1 MKNLTNCTPTEF
13 LTQTNKI
20 RKSVYSWLK
29 LTDIMSIRQ
38 KKPKLTP
45 LTNEMSDE
53 ERAQVILDNKK
64 ATQEQAKENFNLM
77 LDKMLDDYP
86 DQTLEVIGLINFI
99 EKSEL
104 DNYKMADLMANTYEM
119 FEDEAAM
126 GFFGLLMRLGSKNTS
141 SVAQK

>member
-1 MKNLTNCTPTEF
+1 MKNLANCTPTEF

-20 RKSVYSWLK
+20 RKSVHGWLK
-29 LTDIMSIRQ
+29 LTDIMNIRQ

-64 ATQEQAKENFNLM
+64 AMKEQARENFSLM

-86 DQTLEVIGLINFI
+86 EQTLEVIGLINFI
-99 EKSEL
+99 DKSEL
-104 DNYKMADLMANTYEM
+104 DNYKMVDLMANTLEM
-119 FEDEAAM
+119 LEDEAVM

>member
-1 MKNLTNCTPTEF
+1 MKNLANCTPTEF

-20 RKSVYSWLK
+20 RKSVYGWLK
-29 LTDIMSIRQ
+29 LTDIMNIRQ
-38 KKPKLTP
+38 KRPKLTP

-53 ERAQVILDNKK
+53 ERAQVILDNKEAMK
-64 ATQEQAKENFNLM
+64 EQARENFSLM

-86 DQTLEVIGLINFI
+86 EQTLEVIGLINFI
-99 EKSEL
+99 DKSEL
-104 DNYKMADLMANTYEM
+104 DNYKMVDLMANTLEM
-119 FEDEAAM
+119 LEDEAVM

>member
-1 MKNLTNCTPTEF
+1 MKNLANCTPTEF

-45 LTNEMSDE
+45 LSNEISDE
-53 ERAQVILDNKK
+53 ERAQVILDNKEAMK
-64 ATQEQAKENFNLM
+64 EQARENFSLM

-99 EKSEL
+99 DKSEL
-104 DNYKMADLMANTYEM
+104 DNYKMVDLMANTLEM
-119 FEDEAAM
+119 LEDEAVM

>member
-1 MKNLTNCTPTEF
+1 MKNLANCTPTEF

-20 RKSVYSWLK
+20 RKSVYGWLK
-29 LTDIMSIRQ
+29 LTDIMNIRQ
-38 KKPKLTP
+38 KRPNLTP

-53 ERAQVILDNKK
+53 ERAQVILDNKEAMK
-64 ATQEQAKENFNLM
+64 EQARENFNLM

-86 DQTLEVIGLINFI
+86 EQTLEVIGLINFI
-99 EKSEL
+99 DKSEL
-104 DNYKMADLMANTYEM
+104 DNYKMVDLMANTLEM
-119 FEDEAAM
+119 LEDEAVM